1 MHGAQRNGVE
11 ERVSLK
17 RVSDVLSLSLHQ
29 ALTVS
34 QFQTCFIFGA
44 DLVFQLESLLLGKVN
59 ASPQQILNVIA
70 LSILSLE
77 GIFAWL

>member
-17 RVSDVLSLSLHQ
+17 RVSDVLSLPLHQ